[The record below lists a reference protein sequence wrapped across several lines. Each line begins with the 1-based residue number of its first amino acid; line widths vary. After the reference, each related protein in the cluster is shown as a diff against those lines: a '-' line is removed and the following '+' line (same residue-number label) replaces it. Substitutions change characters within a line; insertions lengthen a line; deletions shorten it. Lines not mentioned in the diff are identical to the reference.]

1 MGGQGDPPTPVL
13 LPREGW
19 EPADPGVTAGKAVE
33 PSEVAALIQGARA
46 DEQNSSCSLPCFPTG
61 GLGAGVKVHF
71 LAWLEFSLVYF
82 LPFEFSKTEV
92 RVRVSSGVMSMSL
105 VADSLRPCPKTSF
118 YSG

>member
-1 MGGQGDPPTPVL
+1 MSGTAAVPCPVL
-13 LPREGW
+13 H
-19 EPADPGVTAGKAVE
+19 A
-33 PSEVAALIQGARA
+33 
-46 DEQNSSCSLPCFPTG
+46 G

-92 RVRVSSGVMSMSL
+92 RVRVSRGVMSMSP

-118 YSG
+118 YSGSGGQGGGTFSAEIGTVPGKPG